1 MKSRYPIAR
10 RWLLFWTLFIGLRSF
25 CCRMGRC
32 KEIAAK
38 TAAKK

>member
-25 CCRMGRC
+25 CCR
-32 KEIAAK
+32 KEFAAK
-38 TAAKK
+38 AAAKK